1 MKYPSVFHGQGCQ
14 LCVGNQ
20 RTSHLAFHHGVPQDG
35 PVAITWR
42 HQPDIRLGNPSIHNS
57 RSLFHGEAFDAQL
70 RIRDHS
76 EERRDRLPR
85 ETGWLAF

>member
-1 MKYPSVFHGQGCQ
+1 
-14 LCVGNQ
+14 
-20 RTSHLAFHHGVPQDG
+20 
-35 PVAITWR
+35 VAITWR